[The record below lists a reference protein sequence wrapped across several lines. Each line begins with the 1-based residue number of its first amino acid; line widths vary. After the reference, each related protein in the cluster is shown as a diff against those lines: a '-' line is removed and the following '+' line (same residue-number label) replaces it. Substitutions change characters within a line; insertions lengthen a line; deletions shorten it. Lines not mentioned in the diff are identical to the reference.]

1 MMASQHDQTL
11 RRYEDQLAELDS
23 ARYLF
28 TLFVAGA
35 SDLSGRAIANIR
47 ELFEVHLA
55 GRYDLEVVDVYRDI
69 AATMASHVLAV
80 PTLIRESPLPK
91 RRLVGDLSDTA
102 RVLEVLGVGERV
114 IMPRSR

>member
-1 MMASQHDQTL
+1 MTGPHDATL
-11 RRYEDQLAELDS
+11 RRYEDRLAEMDR

-47 ELFEVHLA
+47 ELFEFHLE

-69 AATMASHVLAV
+69 ETTTASNVLAA

-91 RRLVGDLSDTA
+91 RRLVGDLSDTT
-102 RVLEVLGVGERV
+102 RVLHVLGVAERV
-114 IMPRSR
+114 IVARSR